1 MVHHAVILAIG
12 NIHNHSKLTYNRS
25 HSMLP
30 ALGKPIF
37 VRTMERLYRFGIRE
51 YTVIVGEADGAVA
64 SYLNGQ
70 WMPDVKVDL
79 MFCLTSD
86 SLPVTIRQIAEKLQC
101 PFLVCSYNSFM
112 HTYFPERLMRLHKEN
127 PTALIF
133 SGAPKTLS
141 RTPQL
146 TYGVIE
152 DKRVLRLCNNAETQ
166 SKTLILNDLFIC
178 GDDVLDYLSRVQPQ
192 RIKARQD
199 LQFMPAVA
207 AAYLEEGGSG
217 LVAEANWVLQVIAD
231 RDLLTLSKMLLDEGQ
246 DTHILSELPYTV
258 KINPPV
264 RIDPQVSVGQG
275 AQIGPHVY
283 LERGASVGHDAVVQ
297 NSMILA
303 RANVPAERTIVNTIL
318 TTRGPIN

>member
-1 MVHHAVILAIG
+1 MVNHAVILAIG
-12 NIHNHSKLTYNRS
+12 NTHNHSKLTYNRS

-51 YTVIVGEADGAVA
+51 YTVVIGEAEGAVA

-70 WMPDVKVDL
+70 WMPDVKINL
-79 MFCLTSD
+79 MFCLMSD
-86 SLPVTIRQIAEKLQC
+86 SLPVTMRQIAEKIQS
-101 PFLVCSYNSFM
+101 PFVVCSYNSFM
-112 HTYFPERLMRLHKEN
+112 HTYFPERLMRLHSEN
-127 PTALIF
+127 PSALIF

-141 RTPQL
+141 HTPTL
-146 TYGVIE
+146 THGIVE
-152 DKRVLRLCNNAETQ
+152 DKQVLRLSDHAENQ
-166 SKTLILNDLFIC
+166 GKSLILNDLFIC
-178 GDDVLDYLSRVQPQ
+178 GGDMLDYLGRVEPQ
-192 RIKARQD
+192 VAKTRQD
-199 LQFMPAVA
+199 LHFMDVA
-207 AAYLEEGGSG
+207 TTYLNDGGAG
-217 LVAEANWVLQVIAD
+217 LIAEANWVLQVIAD
-231 RDLLTLSKMLLDEGQ
+231 RDLLTLNKMLLDEGQ

-258 KINPPV
+258 KVMPPV

-297 NSMILA
+297 NSMVLA